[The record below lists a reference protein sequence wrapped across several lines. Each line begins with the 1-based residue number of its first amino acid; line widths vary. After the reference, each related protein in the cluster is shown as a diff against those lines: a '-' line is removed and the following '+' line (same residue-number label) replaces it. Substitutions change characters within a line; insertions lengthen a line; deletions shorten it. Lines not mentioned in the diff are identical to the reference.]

1 MGWLDFFKRRA
12 SRLSGNELREML
24 FDAAAAGDKAK
35 FDRTCRLHRGRILH
49 DFTTWRK
56 APEAVRANPEAVARY
71 GQGLIAVAQWFSH
84 NGAPQLWEVLQGK
97 ESDNPILHWQDR
109 FVEADRLKT
118 QGRFIEAIKA
128 LQDLAEDMSKCRGSA
143 VDRLLPMVN
152 GSLGECF
159 FRKGDL
165 DRAYEATRAALDGC
179 QRGGDI
185 DGLIVYCG
193 NLAEICSVRGDADE
207 SRYWLIL
214 TTNAMIQTGKVE
226 QAADLRQK
234 HGLEPSTELIKVK
247 GH

>member
-1 MGWLDFFKRRA
+1 LNFFKRRE
-12 SRLSGNELREML
+12 SQLSGDDLRDVL
-24 FDAAAAGDKAK
+24 FDAAAAGDHEG
-35 FDRTCRLHRGRILH
+35 FDRTCRVKSDRNLAE
-49 DFTTWRK
+49 FKTWLK
-56 APEAVRANPEAVARY
+56 APEAVRADPKAVARY

-84 NGAPQLWEVLQGK
+84 NGSPQLWEVLQG
-97 ESDNPILHWQDR
+97 EGSDNPILHWQDR
-109 FVEADRLKT
+109 FVEADKLKT
-118 QGRFIEAIKA
+118 QGRFTEAIKI
-128 LQDLAEDMSKCRGSA
+128 LKDLAEDMSKCRGSA

-159 FRKGDL
+159 FRSGQL

-193 NLAEICSVRGDADE
+193 NLAEICSARGEDDE

-226 QAADLRQK
+226 QAAEVRQK
-234 HGLEPSTELIKVK
+234 HGLEPTTGLIEVK